1 MKKYVS
7 CFLFFLVLTAGCLVS
22 LFVLTIDPPRQRAAE
37 VQMTESVEQPALA
50 EGSGEEEMAHLVLN
64 QEAVEPEPVKDSF
77 CLVAEEGYLIVYDDS
92 LATVNLF
99 HPYAPFG
106 FSAGGTGKAHG
117 GDLVSHHGG
126 NFQLS
131 GILHQLRLAI

>member
-22 LFVLTIDPPRQRAAE
+22 LFVLTIDPPRQQAAE

-77 CLVAEEGYLIVYDDS
+77 CLVA
-92 LATVNLF
+92 
-99 HPYAPFG
+99 
-106 FSAGGTGKAHG
+106 
-117 GDLVSHHGG
+117 
-126 NFQLS
+126 
-131 GILHQLRLAI
+131 

>member
-22 LFVLTIDPPRQRAAE
+22 LFVLTIDPPRQQAAE

-64 QEAVEPEPVKDSF
+64 S
-77 CLVAEEGYLIVYDDS
+77 G
-92 LATVNLF
+92 
-99 HPYAPFG
+99 
-106 FSAGGTGKAHG
+106 AGACKGQFLPG
-117 GDLVSHHGG
+117 GGGGVSHC
-126 NFQLS
+126 L
-131 GILHQLRLAI
+131 